1 MERASPRRRASC
13 SDGRRARAS
22 SRMVAPLTR
31 ATFFDTFERPRE
43 PHDISQSYLCS
54 SVLLRRVGRFTDL
67 QGDRQQRGARY
78 VRPRHPRLERGRE
91 RRAVHGRDYPHH
103 RRGPQAHAAVPGSD
117 RASGP
122 ARYRAR
128 VLRVPARGGRNAAAR
143 APEGR
148 VPVHRAG
155 TRPRDQRHPA
165 ARGRRP
171 HAGAAS
177 RHARGAGVGGRAMRR
192 FIMVAVADLMLC
204 IAAQAM
210 MIYEDEFAAREQEFA
225 AREEAIREGQ
235 EELDRA
241 RKRVEIVIAKRESE
255 AEQDLTKVRAAIALA
270 GEQVQRLRSRQWE
283 IITTRFENKQKK
295 NDKDDKRE
303 FGRLYCML
311 VGLKT
316 DPLGQTLTDE
326 EVRSWIATLPETTKE
341 IALYVENGA
350 NDEYHHGRSLV
361 RASDRIDHYTFVL
374 LPSDLKPRDTSTP

>member
-1 MERASPRRRASC
+1 
-13 SDGRRARAS
+13 
-22 SRMVAPLTR
+22 
-31 ATFFDTFERPRE
+31 
-43 PHDISQSYLCS
+43 
-54 SVLLRRVGRFTDL
+54 
-67 QGDRQQRGARY
+67 
-78 VRPRHPRLERGRE
+78 
-91 RRAVHGRDYPHH
+91 
-103 RRGPQAHAAVPGSD
+103 
-117 RASGP
+117 
-122 ARYRAR
+122 
-128 VLRVPARGGRNAAAR
+128 
-143 APEGR
+143 
-148 VPVHRAG
+148 
-155 TRPRDQRHPA
+155 
-165 ARGRRP
+165 
-171 HAGAAS
+171 
-177 RHARGAGVGGRAMRR
+177 
-192 FIMVAVADLMLC
+192 MVAVADLMLC

-255 AEQDLTKVRAAIALA
+255 AEQDLTKVRAAIALER
-270 GEQVQRLRSRQWE
+270 EQVQRLRSRQWE

-316 DPLGQTLTDE
+316 DPLGPTLTDE
-326 EVRSWIATLPETTKE
+326 EVRSWITTLPETTKE

-374 LPSDLKPRDTSTP
+374 LPSDFKPRDTSTP